1 MDPNHWNETIS
12 DIIYKFDPAC
22 WELFWSA
29 PSSSMAKKLS
39 EAKGAH
45 PLYILY
51 NLWPWPPFH
60 WLPSPPIV
68 CFCCLCLF
76 LWCVCCLRFLF
87 GWLLP
92 LLRLFCLFIAP
103 DQAVP
108 LAPPHH
114 PPLTVRRFSDDIGEV
129 QFDAHLKH
137 QCILQA
143 WVNNSL
149 PRYKMLGKKISL
161 HLFQQLKD

>member
-1 MDPNHWNETIS
+1 MKQYQI
-12 DIIYKFDPAC
+12 
-22 WELFWSA
+22 LFTNLIQRAESCSGQRHLAVWQKNC
-29 PSSSMAKKLS
+29 PRPKEHILCTSSITFVL
-39 EAKGAH
+39 
-45 PLYILY
+45 
-51 NLWPWPPFH
+51 WPPFH

-114 PPLTVRRFSDDIGEV
+114 PPLTIRRFSDDIGEV
-129 QFDAHLKH
+129 QFDAHLTSMH
-137 QCILQA
+137 ITNLT
-143 WVNNSL
+143 
-149 PRYKMLGKKISL
+149 LGQDIK
-161 HLFQQLKD
+161 F